1 MYIELYCKSFYIFIE
16 ILYIFFKST
25 YIKSKRIK
33 SPERPLIVWCTKIRK
48 IIEKNIATLGLCV
61 QELVFLLS

>member
-1 MYIELYCKSFYIFIE
+1 MYIFIE
-16 ILYIFFKST
+16 ILYIHILFFKT
-25 YIKSKRIK
+25 KYIKSKRTK
-33 SPERPLIVWCTKIRK
+33 SPERPLILWCTKIRK